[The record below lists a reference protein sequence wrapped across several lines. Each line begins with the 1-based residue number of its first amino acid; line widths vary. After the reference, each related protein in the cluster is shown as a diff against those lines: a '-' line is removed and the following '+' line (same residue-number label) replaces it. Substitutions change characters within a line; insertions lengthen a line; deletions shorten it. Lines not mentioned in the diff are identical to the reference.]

1 MTKYATNILSERV
14 SERKPKKNQ
23 IKYVLT
29 SPNDVHEI
37 LELFIMLLNVYKHI
51 RYVDCD
57 VCLNFE
63 KFYGN

>member
-1 MTKYATNILSERV
+1 MTKYATNILGERAN
-14 SERKPKKNQ
+14 ERGKK
-23 IKYVLT
+23 IKYVHA

-37 LELFIMLLNVYKHI
+37 SELFIMLLNVYKHI